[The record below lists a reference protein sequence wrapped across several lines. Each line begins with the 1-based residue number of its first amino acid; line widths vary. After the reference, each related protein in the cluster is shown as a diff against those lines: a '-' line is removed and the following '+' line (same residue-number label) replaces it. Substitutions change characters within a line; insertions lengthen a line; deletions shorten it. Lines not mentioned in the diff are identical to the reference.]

1 MRCRRGFTLVEL
13 ITVVFVL
20 SILATMGLLK
30 YIDLRNNARA
40 AQVAEELH
48 AIQIAA
54 FSYYSDNEQWPPEA
68 GAGAVPNGLSPLLP
82 GQLALSF
89 DRGEYLLDWDN
100 FGSGGGLLGGG
111 TGVIAISVTTTDP
124 KLLAKLAQY
133 LSGGPFFVAGGK
145 LTYLIAGPGGAF

>member
-1 MRCRRGFTLVEL
+1 MRCRRGFTLIEL

-54 FSYYSDNEQWPPEA
+54 FSYYSDNEQWPPDA
-68 GAGAVPNGLSPLLP
+68 GAGAVPNGLGALLP
-82 GQLALSF
+82 GQLAMSF

-100 FGSGGGLLGGG
+100 FGGGGFLGGPAVVG
-111 TGVIAISVTTTDP
+111 ISVTTTDP
-124 KLLAKLAQY
+124 KLFAKLAQY
-133 LSGGPFFVAGGK
+133 LGGGGPFFIAGNK
-145 LTYLIAGPGGAF
+145 LTYIIAGPGGAF